1 MGKLVVQPDLFF
13 PRQLK
18 RYPRYLNNNGCT
30 LHIELDTRPQS
41 VREGVSFP
49 LPLLTRLRPLANR
62 SHELRFYITSE
73 LLEDLRGEW
82 EKSERW
88 KLVMVVAAAR
98 GAMRLAVTI
107 INGRRLAI
115 EKGISDEIGAAVE
128 GTHQD

>member
-1 MGKLVVQPDLFF
+1 MGKLVLRLDLFF

-98 GAMRLAVTI
+98 GAIGSNDYKRA
-107 INGRRLAI
+107 
-115 EKGISDEIGAAVE
+115 EISDRKRHFG
-128 GTHQD
+128 